1 MSTIVTQN
9 ITASRVLTLA
19 LPVREYCR
27 GNRQETENHAFG
39 FDLREIDDMS
49 R

>member
-1 MSTIVTQN
+1 MTQN
-9 ITASRVLTLA
+9 IAVSRVLTLA

-39 FDLREIDDMS
+39 FGLRKIDDTG